1 MDALNL
7 KTRVYSTASS
17 QVVMGGTNSK
27 TLPPPPSDATTDG
40 GTATSSSNGSSPSDF
55 SAVEQALDITL
66 NVLLLY
72 GTYVCVQYL
81 YKSYK
86 PMIEDMYLS
95 KDTASKLKKRLAESK
110 RATITMNHY
119 ESIIAADLVDP
130 ADLHVTF
137 ADIGGLDAQKR
148 DLHELVVL
156 PLQCPDFFA
165 TSKLLSV
172 PKGILLYGRPGT
184 GKTLLAK
191 AIAKESG
198 AFFINLKI
206 STLMSKWFGESQ
218 KLVKAAF
225 SLAKK
230 LSPCIIFIDEVD
242 SFMGA
247 RSGGASDPT
256 YNSMKTDAAFLRRM
270 PRTFEVELPD
280 AAQREQI
287 LRVHLRGEELAA
299 DVNLTHLARD
309 TVHFSGSDL
318 KELCRAALMLPLRE
332 HIDAFQA
339 AAAAAAASST
349 DQSAP
354 AVAHPASK
362 RPVSAADFAA
372 ARTRVHATGATAYA
386 YANEHQAS
394 DQHSSSPAITP
405 EMLAAM
411 MAMGMQH
418 IMQQAAGPPPPSSRR

>member
-1 MDALNL
+1 
-7 KTRVYSTASS
+7 
-17 QVVMGGTNSK
+17 
-27 TLPPPPSDATTDG
+27 
-40 GTATSSSNGSSPSDF
+40 
-55 SAVEQALDITL
+55 
-66 NVLLLY
+66 
-72 GTYVCVQYL
+72 
-81 YKSYK
+81 
-86 PMIEDMYLS
+86 MIEDMYQS
-95 KDTASKLKKRLAESK
+95 KDTAAKLKKRLAESK

-165 TSKLLSV
+165 QSKLLAV

-230 LSPCIIFIDEVD
+230 LAPCIIFIDEVD

-247 RSGGASDPT
+247 RNGGASDPT
-256 YNSMKTDAAFLRRM
+256 YNSMKTEFLALWDGFADNSSPDGGGFGVIVLGATNRPADVDAAFLRRM

-280 AAQREQI
+280 ATQREQI
-287 LRVHLRGEELAA
+287 LRVHLKHEALDA
-299 DVNLTHLARD
+299 DVNLAALARD
-309 TVHFSGSDL
+309 TVNFSGSDL

-332 HIDAFQA
+332 HIDAFRA
-339 AAAAAAASST
+339 AN
-349 DQSAP
+349 AP
-354 AVAHPASK
+354 VSPKDESPPVVHTVSK
-362 RPVSAADFAA
+362 RPVCAADFAA

-386 YANEHQAS
+386 YANEHQSHEHNQAS
-394 DQHSSSPAITP
+394 QAITP

-411 MAMGMQH
+411 MTIGMQH
-418 IMQQAAGPPPPSSRR
+418 FMQQATGPPETRRR

>member
-1 MDALNL
+1 
-7 KTRVYSTASS
+7 
-17 QVVMGGTNSK
+17 
-27 TLPPPPSDATTDG
+27 
-40 GTATSSSNGSSPSDF
+40 
-55 SAVEQALDITL
+55 
-66 NVLLLY
+66 
-72 GTYVCVQYL
+72 
-81 YKSYK
+81 
-86 PMIEDMYLS
+86 
-95 KDTASKLKKRLAESK
+95 
-110 RATITMNHY
+110 
-119 ESIIAADLVDP
+119 
-130 ADLHVTF
+130 
-137 ADIGGLDAQKR
+137 
-148 DLHELVVL
+148 
-156 PLQCPDFFA
+156 
-165 TSKLLSV
+165 
-172 PKGILLYGRPGT
+172 
-184 GKTLLAK
+184 
-191 AIAKESG
+191 
-198 AFFINLKI
+198 
-206 STLMSKWFGESQ
+206 MSKWFGESQ

>member
-1 MDALNL
+1 
-7 KTRVYSTASS
+7 
-17 QVVMGGTNSK
+17 MGGTNSK

-256 YNSMKTDAAFLRRM
+256 YNSMKTEFLALWDGFAD
-270 PRTFEVELPD
+270 TTAPD
-280 AAQREQI
+280 AGGFGVIVLGATNRP
-287 LRVHLRGEELAA
+287 A
-299 DVNLTHLARD
+299 DV
-309 TVHFSGSDL
+309 V
-318 KELCRAALMLPLRE
+318 
-332 HIDAFQA
+332 
-339 AAAAAAASST
+339 
-349 DQSAP
+349 
-354 AVAHPASK
+354 
-362 RPVSAADFAA
+362 
-372 ARTRVHATGATAYA
+372 
-386 YANEHQAS
+386 
-394 DQHSSSPAITP
+394 
-405 EMLAAM
+405 
-411 MAMGMQH
+411 
-418 IMQQAAGPPPPSSRR
+418 

>member
-1 MDALNL
+1 M
-7 KTRVYSTASS
+7 SIPSS
-17 QVVMGGTNSK
+17 QVVMGATNSK
-27 TLPPPPSDATTDG
+27 ALPPPPSDATTDG
-40 GTATSSSNGSSPSDF
+40 GTATPSSNGSSPSDF

-95 KDTASKLKKRLAESK
+95 KDTAAKLKKRLAESK

-137 ADIGGLDAQKR
+137 TDIGGLDAQKR